1 MLDHEVE
8 LEQLKMDK
16 ESEIDRLL
24 QFQNQGCPH
33 EVNWQEKYEQLLK
46 ESELQKVRIQEEL
59 QNKHRLEIEG
69 LRSR

>member
-8 LEQLKMDK
+8 LEQLKMEK
-16 ESEIDRLL
+16 ESEIDRLVHL
-24 QFQNQGCPH
+24 QNQGCPH
-33 EVNWQEKYEQLLK
+33 EINWQEKYEQLLK
-46 ESELQKVRIQEEL
+46 ESESQKLQMKEEL